1 MNHIHGS
8 NSMDGHPHGMMRRDD
23 REITDR
29 NEIDDIIN
37 SSKVMYLSLADNNTP
52 FCVPVFYAY
61 DGQYLYFHSAKG
73 GSKIDILNR
82 NNQVCFVIS
91 TQQDVIE
98 SDLACNF
105 EAKHKTAIGT
115 GSASFIENK
124 EEKIAVLDKI
134 VGLFTTKKFDYPDA
148 NLKSTLVVKIAI
160 ESVKGKKHG
169 F

>member
-1 MNHIHGS
+1 MNNHHENNNMGH
-8 NSMDGHPHGMMRRDD
+8 HPHGAMRRDD
-23 REITDR
+23 REITER
-29 NEIDDIIN
+29 HEIDDIIN

-61 DGQYLYFHSAKG
+61 DGQCLYFHSAKG

-115 GSASFIENK
+115 GTASFIESK

-134 VGLFTTKKFDYPDA
+134 VGLFTTKKFEYPDA